1 MVVFDVDLPCYFGP
15 LDLLLYLVR
24 REELDI
30 ESIPLARIAKQYCE
44 FVEVLAELLESQK
57 PTGNPGLPVGIQI
70 T

>member
-1 MVVFDVDLPCYFGP
+1 MVVFDVDLPCYYGP

-44 FVEVLAELLESQK
+44 FVDSQAV
-57 PTGNPGLPVGIQI
+57 GAGVEGLR
-70 T
+70 